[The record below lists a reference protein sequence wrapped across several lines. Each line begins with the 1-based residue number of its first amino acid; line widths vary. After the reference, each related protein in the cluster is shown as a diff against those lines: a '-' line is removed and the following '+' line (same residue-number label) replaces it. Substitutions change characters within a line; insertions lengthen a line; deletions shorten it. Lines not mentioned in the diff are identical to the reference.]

1 MAPFLLSEAIG
12 PSSGERRR
20 SQSILQ
26 SGRDPSS
33 KLTGGNVRVV
43 VTGGA
48 GYIGST
54 AVARLVA
61 RGDDVVA
68 IDNLTQ
74 GHQQALP
81 DSVPLVPID
90 ICDRSAIASA
100 LHEHRPDAVLH
111 FAALTIAP
119 ESVRDPAP
127 YWRVNT
133 GGTLNVLDAM
143 CDAGVPTIV
152 FSSTAAVYGT
162 TEQITIPEDAPLQ
175 PINPC
180 GASKRAAERAV
191 ASYAEAYR
199 LAYAALRYFN
209 VAGAAGEVGEDH
221 RPETHLIP
229 SALDAAAGWRD
240 PLSVF
245 GTDFPTAGAG
255 PRCCWRQLTRLD
267 QSGNAGR
274 CLGARSS
281 RCGRARDGQA
291 GAYPVCRTPPRRS
304 GHPRGGLVASRN
316 GSRMATAALES
327 RRDGF
332 VGLELAAA
340 IPPRLRDVGRSS
352 CLLTRP
358 APLVSSGGTR
368 DLGSSRPCSPSS
380 RSRSSARYVARF
392 RSRAG
397 GYSPRG
403 GSR

>member
-133 GGTLNVLDAM
+133 GGTLNVLDA
-143 CDAGVPTIV
+143 
-152 FSSTAAVYGT
+152 TAL
-162 TEQITIPEDAPLQ
+162 PSRSRFP
-175 PINPC
+175 
-180 GASKRAAERAV
+180 K
-191 ASYAEAYR
+191 
-199 LAYAALRYFN
+199 
-209 VAGAAGEVGEDH
+209 
-221 RPETHLIP
+221 TH
-229 SALDAAAGWRD
+229 
-240 PLSVF
+240 
-245 GTDFPTAGAG
+245 
-255 PRCCWRQLTRLD
+255 
-267 QSGNAGR
+267 
-274 CLGARSS
+274 RSS
-281 RCGRARDGQA
+281 RSIHTEPRSLPPNAPSRPMRRRIALPMPHCVISTSPVRPVRSAKTTDRKPTSSQVRSTPRQA
-291 GAYPVCRTPPRRS
+291 GEIRSPYSVPTSQLPTERPFAITSTLRT
-304 GHPRGGLVASRN
+304 
-316 GSRMATAALES
+316 
-327 RRDGF
+327 
-332 VGLELAAA
+332 
-340 IPPRLRDVGRSS
+340 
-352 CLLTRP
+352 
-358 APLVSSGGTR
+358 
-368 DLGSSRPCSPSS
+368 
-380 RSRSSARYVARF
+380 
-392 RSRAG
+392 
-397 GYSPRG
+397 
-403 GSR
+403 